1 MPTPITQ
8 YAQPSDLSAYG
19 ISDDA
24 IAAMDPDVVEES
36 LKGSSDV
43 INSSLRQRF
52 TLPLFTVD
60 RAVKRACCVLTVYDL
75 MVVRG
80 YNPSAGADENLL
92 LRVKSIETWLKQV
105 ASGLMTP
112 EVTDSS
118 VTPAP
123 AGTDSTRAHVT
134 SASSRGWSGRGSNV
148 FGRTPGGFVSD

>member
-43 INSSLRQRF
+43 INSSLRSRF
-52 TLPLFTVD
+52 KMPLFSVD
-60 RAVKRACCVLTVYDL
+60 RSVKRCCCILTVYDL
-75 MVVRG
+75 LVVRG

-92 LRVKSIETWLKQV
+92 LRVQQERSWLKQV

-112 EVTDSS
+112 DVQDSS
-118 VTPAP
+118 SDPVP
-123 AGTDSTRAHVT
+123 GTDTTRASVR
-134 SASSRGWSGRGSNV
+134 SSSSRGWSSRGNT
-148 FGRTPGGFVSD
+148 FRTPGGFVSD